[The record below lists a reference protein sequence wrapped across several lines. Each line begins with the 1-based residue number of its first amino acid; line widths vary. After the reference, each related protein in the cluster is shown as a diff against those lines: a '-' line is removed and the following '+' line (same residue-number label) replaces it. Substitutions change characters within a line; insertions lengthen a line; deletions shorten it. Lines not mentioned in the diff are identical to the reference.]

1 MAEQEE
7 ASYEPLFTPTDRP
20 SQQNVYIL
28 TSDFARNSQQGTK
41 VDGSQLVRENSL
53 GKQMSLLH
61 QSSSYFKQATS
72 GLMRWQSRRAFW
84 SAVDASGTQP
94 QGVGAACGNTRSSL
108 AFWFKTVW
116 AVYRR
121 HPAVLVAPLLLLFAL
136 IAGGIAGVVV
146 AANNSQRLVRD
157 DMDILAGQAAATLEL
172 TLDTQALQ
180 PVAALASLVREQP
193 RVAVLGKELAALMS
207 RILQQPT
214 STGTLSSMTPVRQ
227 LVLAPFGTVNA
238 TYSPMATAS
247 AQGPVGSDM
256 FTPGT
261 SILVEDSVGAV
272 ALAVQKQMPVVATV
286 ATTTIAK
293 GSIIINGFSEVLLVV
308 YHPVYVAGVRRE
320 ETWGN
325 IISDEYQNRICASG
339 GCYQASSQTKLWG
352 FTVAVVSLSA
362 LVSSPEAGLQ
372 SLIDGDYQCRL
383 AVLPSGAP
391 NWIFLAASYQS
402 PLVREGTAA
411 VPIRLAGPRSPSLA
425 VTASTEANL
434 ILDHDD
440 GWKTSWEGPMIAV
453 AIGVSLALSGFF
465 FAVMFNHWR
474 HLSMLMSMLPEK
486 VIRVLGTGSNY
497 YQHFDCVTVLYADV
511 VRYTTVKQQGDAVPT
526 LEVVKLL
533 NDVHAMY
540 ESIIDKYGLV
550 RIRRSGESFLCV
562 GGCPTPDDPV
572 QVAVKVAACARDL
585 VLATS
590 RFRGASGF
598 RVQIRLGL
606 HSGPAVAAVVGS
618 KMPRFSLFGDVVD
631 VAYYMEATSRAM
643 AIHVS
648 DQTSQL
654 LTTANDPL
662 LQLIP
667 RGCLDIIGQGSMNTS
682 WLRLDQIPQPEQ
694 PEEPHPDDAGKEAK
708 ERKRGGEGSQAA
720 LLTMSPPKP

>member
-1 MAEQEE
+1 MGEQEE

-20 SQQNVYIL
+20 SQQTVYIS

-84 SAVDASGTQP
+84 SAVDASGVQP
-94 QGVGAACGNTRSSL
+94 QGVGVACGNTRSSM
-108 AFWFKTVW
+108 AFWFKTVC
-116 AVYRR
+116 AVSRR
-121 HPAVLVAPLLLLFAL
+121 HPSVLVAPLLLLCAL

-146 AANNSQRLVRD
+146 AAKNSQQLVRD
-157 DMDILAGQAAATLEL
+157 DTAILARQAAATLEL

-180 PVAALASLVREQP
+180 PAAALASLVREQP
-193 RVAVLGKELAALMS
+193 SAAVLGGELASLMS
-207 RILQQPT
+207 RLLQQPT
-214 STGTLSSMTPVRQ
+214 STGTPTSITTPVRQ

-238 TYSPMATAS
+238 TYSPLASATAR
-247 AQGPVGSDM
+247 GPIGSDM
-256 FTPGT
+256 FIRGT
-261 SILVEDSVGAV
+261 SILAKDSVGAV
-272 ALAVQKQMPVVATV
+272 ALAVRKQLPVAATV
-286 ATTTIAK
+286 VTTAAAN
-293 GSIIINGFSEVLLVV
+293 GSVIVNGFSEILLVV
-308 YHPVYVAGVRRE
+308 YHPVYVAGVGEE

-325 IISDEYQNRICASG
+325 SISDDFLKKICADG

-352 FTVAVVSLSA
+352 FTVAIVSLSA

-372 SLIDGDYQCRL
+372 SLLEGEYQCRL
-383 AVLPSGAP
+383 TVIPSGAADWV
-391 NWIFLAASYQS
+391 NLAASLRPPQA
-402 PLVREGTAA
+402 RHGTAA
-411 VPIRLAGPRSPSLA
+411 VRVRLAGPRSPSL
-425 VTASTEANL
+425 VVSASTEADL

-453 AIGVSLALSGFF
+453 TIGVSLALSGFF
-465 FAVMFNHWR
+465 FAVLFNYWR
-474 HLSMLMSMLPEK
+474 HWSMLMSMLPEK

-540 ESIIDKYGLV
+540 ESIIDKYSLV
-550 RIRRSGESFLCV
+550 RISRSGESFICV

-572 QVAVKVAACARDL
+572 SVAVKVAACARDL

-590 RFRGASGF
+590 RFRGAGGF

-654 LTTANDPL
+654 LKTANDPL
-662 LQLIP
+662 LQLTP
-667 RGCLDIIGQGSMNTS
+667 RGCLDIIGQGSMNSS
-682 WLRLDQIPQPEQ
+682 WLKLDQIPQPL
-694 PEEPHPDDAGKEAK
+694 EPHPDDAGEEATA
-708 ERKRGGEGSQAA
+708 RKRGGEGSQAA